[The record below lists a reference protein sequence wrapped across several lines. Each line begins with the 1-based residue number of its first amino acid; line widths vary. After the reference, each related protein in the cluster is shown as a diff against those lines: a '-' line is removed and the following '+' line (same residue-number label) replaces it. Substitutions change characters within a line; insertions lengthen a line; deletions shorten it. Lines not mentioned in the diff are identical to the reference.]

1 MGLRASLR
9 KEDAM
14 AAVETQTRLMG
25 GWNRRVWELDL

>member
-9 KEDAM
+9 EEDAM
-14 AAVETQTRLMG
+14 AAVETQKWLMH